1 MNVSVVIPTYNR
13 KPILEKC
20 LKSLENQILNR
31 NISNYEIVVVDD
43 GSTDGTTSWIINNR
57 KILPHVVLYNQEH
70 GGAALGRNLGVMK
83 SKYEIII
90 LLIMK
95 LWL

>member
-20 LKSLENQILNR
+20 LKSLEKQILNN

-43 GSTDGTTSWIINNR
+43 G
-57 KILPHVVLYNQEH
+57 
-70 GGAALGRNLGVMK
+70 
-83 SKYEIII
+83 
-90 LLIMK
+90 
-95 LWL
+95 